1 MAILNGI
8 ISKLNGSAGNFTF
21 KHLCGKT
28 LVSIKYLNCDNALLA
43 EYQSKSAS
51 GLDLSTLL
59 FLNYLDGRGCK
70 EGIGAG
76 AVATPVVGG

>member
-21 KHLCGKT
+21 KQLGGKT
-28 LVSIKYLNCDNALLA
+28 LVSIQYLNCDNALLA

-51 GLDLSTLL
+51 GLDLITLL
-59 FLNYLDGRGCK
+59 FLNYLYGRGCK

-76 AVATPVVGG
+76 AVASPIVGS

>member
-1 MAILNGI
+1 MAILKGI

-28 LVSIKYLNCDNALLA
+28 LVSIQYLNCDNALLA

-76 AVATPVVGG
+76 AVATPIVGG

>member
-1 MAILNGI
+1 MAILKGI

-28 LVSIKYLNCDNALLA
+28 LVSIQYLNCDNALLA

-51 GLDLSTLL
+51 GLDLITLL
-59 FLNYLDGRGCK
+59 FLNYLYGRGCK

>member
-8 ISKLNGSAGNFTF
+8 ISKLNGSAGNLTF
-21 KHLCGKT
+21 KQLCGKI
-28 LVSIKYLNCDNALLA
+28 LVSTKYLNCDNALLA

-70 EGIGAG
+70 EGIGAV

>member
-1 MAILNGI
+1 MAILKGI

-28 LVSIKYLNCDNALLA
+28 LVSIQYLNCDNALLA

-51 GLDLSTLL
+51 GLDLSALL
-59 FLNYLDGRGCK
+59 FLDYLDR
-70 EGIGAG
+70 
-76 AVATPVVGG
+76 

>member
-1 MAILNGI
+1 MAILKGI
-8 ISKLNGSAGNFTF
+8 ISKLNGSAGNLTF
-21 KHLCGKT
+21 KQLCGKT
-28 LVSIKYLNCDNALLA
+28 LVSTQYLNCDNALLA

-76 AVATPVVGG
+76 TVASPIVGS

>member
-28 LVSIKYLNCDNALLA
+28 LVSTQYLNCDNALLA

-51 GLDLSTLL
+51 GLDLSALL
-59 FLNYLDGRGCK
+59 FLDCLDR
-70 EGIGAG
+70 
-76 AVATPVVGG
+76 

>member
-28 LVSIKYLNCDNALLA
+28 LVSIQYLNCDNALLA

-51 GLDLSTLL
+51 GLDLITLL
-59 FLNYLDGRGCK
+59 FLNYLYGRGCK

-76 AVATPVVGG
+76 AVASPIVGS

>member
-8 ISKLNGSAGNFTF
+8 ISKLNGSAGNLTVKYLF
-21 KHLCGKT
+21 GKT
-28 LVSIKYLNCDNALLA
+28 LVSTQYLNCDNALLA

-59 FLNYLDGRGCK
+59 FLNYLYGRGCK

-76 AVATPVVGG
+76 AVASPIVGS

>member
-21 KHLCGKT
+21 KQLGGKT
-28 LVSIKYLNCDNALLA
+28 LVSIQYLNCDNALLA

>member
-8 ISKLNGSAGNFTF
+8 ISKLNGAAGNFTF

-28 LVSIKYLNCDNALLA
+28 LVSTQYLNCDNALLA

-70 EGIGAG
+70 EGIGAV
-76 AVATPVVGG
+76 AVATPIVGG

>member
-8 ISKLNGSAGNFTF
+8 ISKLNSSAGNLTF
-21 KHLCGKT
+21 KQLCGRT
-28 LVSIKYLNCDNALLA
+28 LVSTQYLNCDNALLA

-51 GLDLSTLL
+51 GLDLITLL

-70 EGIGAG
+70 EGIGSG
-76 AVATPVVGG
+76 TVASPIVGS

>member
-21 KHLCGKT
+21 KQLGGKT
-28 LVSIKYLNCDNALLA
+28 LVSIQYLNCDNALLA

-51 GLDLSTLL
+51 G
-59 FLNYLDGRGCK
+59 
-70 EGIGAG
+70 
-76 AVATPVVGG
+76 

>member
-1 MAILNGI
+1 MAILKGI

-28 LVSIKYLNCDNALLA
+28 LVSIQYLNCDNALLA

>member
-1 MAILNGI
+1 MAILKGI

-28 LVSIKYLNCDNALLA
+28 LVSIQYLNCDNALLA

-76 AVATPVVGG
+76 AVAMPVVGG

>member
-1 MAILNGI
+1 MAILKGI
-8 ISKLNGSAGNFTF
+8 ISKLNSSAGNFTF

-28 LVSIKYLNCDNALLA
+28 LVSIQYLNCDNALLA

-59 FLNYLDGRGCK
+59 FLNYLVGRGCK

-76 AVATPVVGG
+76 AVATPIVGG

>member
-28 LVSIKYLNCDNALLA
+28 LVSIQYLNCDNALLA

-70 EGIGAG
+70 EGIGAV

>member
-28 LVSIKYLNCDNALLA
+28 LVSIQYLNCDNALLA

-70 EGIGAG
+70 DGIGAG

>member
-8 ISKLNGSAGNFTF
+8 ISKLNGSAGNLTF
-21 KHLCGKT
+21 KHLFGKT
-28 LVSIKYLNCDNALLA
+28 LVSTQYLKCANALLA

-76 AVATPVVGG
+76 AVASPIVGS

>member
-21 KHLCGKT
+21 KQLGGKT
-28 LVSIKYLNCDNALLA
+28 LVSIQYLNCDNALLA

-51 GLDLSTLL
+51 GLDLSALL
-59 FLNYLDGRGCK
+59 FLDCLDR
-70 EGIGAG
+70 
-76 AVATPVVGG
+76 

>member
-21 KHLCGKT
+21 KQLGGKT
-28 LVSIKYLNCDNALLA
+28 LVSIQYLNCDNALLA

-59 FLNYLDGRGCK
+59 FLNYLYGGGGE
-70 EGIGAG
+70 EGVGAG
-76 AVATPVVGG
+76 TVASPIVGS

>member
-28 LVSIKYLNCDNALLA
+28 LVSIQYLNCDNALLA